1 MADPHRPS
9 GRLPV
14 SLVARDPVEARRRA
28 DRLLAGS
35 ADPRTRASALR
46 VSGLAAYEL
55 GLVEEARKRLTAAVR
70 VAVRADLADE
80 AALARA
86 SRTGV
91 LSRHGGGPAPLP
103 DSSRGSAILLL
114 AQGVAACQDGR
125 FDDAVAAFTA
135 AEPAFRTA
143 SDPRLLPGLLCSQGL
158 ALLHAERLAEA
169 EDVLHRGLALA
180 ERYALP
186 RLGAAITQN
195 LGCLAACRGDTALAM
210 ERFDAA
216 APLLGSPTRHPAL
229 TLDRAHALADAGMLR
244 EAGLLRR
251 SLGPVRGGGAHRALA
266 ELLSLKLAAAR
277 GDTAAAAAVLH
288 RLRRIF
294 GTGSSWLRTAER
306 ITGDFEGVP
315 AARSA
320 PEPAGTPPPAASPHL
335 ELAAHAHP
343 PRTRR
348 ALHDAAAALRAGDA
362 AAALRHLE
370 RARTV
375 STGSHT
381 CRNQRWAALL
391 DHYRAAH
398 AEAARGVVRARHRLA
413 RLEVELAV
421 DQWHPCCRRGA
432 PSSPDGGDLLTGLAA
447 KLGSRAL
454 VHYPDLAAAP
464 VAITLVDGRV
474 RLHELA
480 DARTVADAVAA
491 FEHLARMQAVAPRAQ
506 TARLLAERA
515 ENVHRLLVAPVAAA
529 IGDRDLVVAPGAATQ
544 TLPWGLLPA
553 LRGRPVSV
561 VPSGQVWL
569 RCRER
574 ALRFRRRR
582 PRVLLVAGP
591 HLAAAE
597 AEIAAVARLHPGART
612 VVGGEAR
619 SRTVL
624 RGLAR
629 ADLAHLSAHG
639 FEWDGAPMCTGLWL
653 DDGPLFAYDLERVR
667 RLPSLVVLSSC
678 GSGRSVPA
686 ASGLPLGMVASLLAR
701 GSATVVA
708 SVLPVSD
715 EATAAAMVRAHGA
728 LRAGQPPAAVVAEHL
743 ADSGFVCFGAG

>member
-46 VSGLAAYEL
+46 VGGLAAYEL

-91 LSRHGGGPAPLP
+91 LSRHGGPAPLP
-103 DSSRGSAILLL
+103 ASSRDSAVSLL
-114 AQGVAACQDGR
+114 ARGVAACQDGR
-125 FDDAVAAFTA
+125 FDEAVAAFAA
-135 AEPAFRTA
+135 AEPAFRGA

-210 ERFDAA
+210 KRFDAA

-288 RLRRIF
+288 RLRRLF

-306 ITGDFEGVP
+306 ITGDFGGVP

-320 PEPAGTPPPAASPHL
+320 PEPTGTPPPAPSPHL

-348 ALHDAAAALRAGDA
+348 ALRDVAAALRAGNA
-362 AAALRHLE
+362 AAALRRLE
-370 RARTV
+370 RTRTV
-375 STGSHT
+375 STGAHT

-398 AEAARGVVRARHRLA
+398 AAAARGVVRARHQLA

-421 DQWHPCCRRGA
+421 DQWHPCCRRRGT
-432 PSSPDGGDLLTGLAA
+432 PSSTEEEDLLAGLAA
-447 KLGSRAL
+447 GLGSRAL
-454 VHYPDLAAAP
+454 VHYPDLAGAP
-464 VAITLVDGRV
+464 VAITLVDGRI

-480 DARTVADAVAA
+480 DTRTVADAVAA
-491 FEHLARMQAVAPRAQ
+491 FEHLARMQAVAPHAR

-515 ENVHRLLVAPVAAA
+515 ENVQRLLVAPVAAA
-529 IGDRDLVVAPGAATQ
+529 IGDRDLVIAPGAATQ
-544 TLPWGLLPA
+544 ALPWGLLPA

-619 SRTVL
+619 SRAVL

-639 FEWDGAPMCTGLWL
+639 FEWDGAPMYTGLWL

-686 ASGLPLGMVASLLAR
+686 ASGLPLGMAASLLAR

-715 EATAAAMVRAHGA
+715 EATAAAMARAHGA
-728 LRAGQPPAAVVAEHL
+728 LRAGRPPAAVVAEHL